1 MAKTPAQRIKK
12 HGANAAVPQ
21 HHLPPVINP
30 TTSRT
35 PQKAQSNSNLIV
47 IAGVV
52 ASLFLFWYLH
62 LLTLNQL
69 TQLSGGQAMPDSLVG
84 GFDQGFVE
92 QLRAAMDADARGQLS
107 YVHKTAGMLFPLIFG
122 FTWLLLIGTNVAR
135 KSLRWALWALPL
147 LFAAVRL
154 WGNTVIDAMMSA
166 DTLDAGQVA
175 LASGLTVAGW
185 ALLALS
191 LVAGGAAV
199 FLGRKAAAASRH
211 HGTCPVLIRAATGL
225 FSIPGL
231 RTRDMSTSP
240 WLLAAGHVQP
250 VSPWTSL
257 RQSRARDMSSHG
269 QRALAQWSM
278 SIPVALGMSPA
289 GATEGHVQPWTQP
302 LDILPLCPVPPASGG
317 HVHSAAG
324 SGYVRQ
330 EFKGLLRTLRG
341 SGLLKVVGGFQQ
353 VLPRFGPVS
362 QCGVRPAQQQRRL
375 AQNLR
380 RRLFRDR
387 EICSRMSTADFGS
400 PARKFQWPR
409 FSFSNSESSS
419 GCRQ

>member
-30 TTSRT
+30 STNRT

-69 TQLSGGQAMPDSLVG
+69 TQLSGGLPMPDSLVG
-84 GFDQGFVE
+84 GFDQGFAE
-92 QLRAAMDADARGQLS
+92 QLRAAMDADAKGQLN

-135 KSLRWALWALPL
+135 KSLRWALWSLPL

-166 DTLDAGQVA
+166 STLDGGQVA
-175 LASGLTVAGW
+175 LASMLTVAGW

-199 FLGRKAAAASRH
+199 LLGRKAAAAS
-211 HGTCPVLIRAATGL
+211 P
-225 FSIPGL
+225 
-231 RTRDMSTSP
+231 
-240 WLLAAGHVQP
+240 AAGHVQP
-250 VSPWTSL
+250 
-257 RQSRARDMSSHG
+257 
-269 QRALAQWSM
+269 
-278 SIPVALGMSPA
+278 
-289 GATEGHVQPWTQP
+289 
-302 LDILPLCPVPPASGG
+302 
-317 HVHSAAG
+317 
-324 SGYVRQ
+324 
-330 EFKGLLRTLRG
+330 
-341 SGLLKVVGGFQQ
+341 
-353 VLPRFGPVS
+353 
-362 QCGVRPAQQQRRL
+362 
-375 AQNLR
+375 
-380 RRLFRDR
+380 
-387 EICSRMSTADFGS
+387 
-400 PARKFQWPR
+400 
-409 FSFSNSESSS
+409 
-419 GCRQ
+419 